1 MILTS
6 LIAPFALLA
15 AAPAAPAAEVPKS
28 NAEIRFNDCVHQ
40 IAVDHDKAI
49 AGAEAWRAAGGGVP
63 ARQCLGLAYVAVERW
78 VPAAIAFEQAATEA
92 ESRGDGRAATLWV
105 QSGNA
110 ALAGDDAVKARA
122 AFDHALA
129 LPVLSGM
136 QRGEAL
142 MDRARA
148 DVAVDD
154 LKAARTD
161 LDEAIK
167 LVPSDPMGWLLSAA
181 LARRQGDTDRAHND
195 LTQAEKLA
203 PGDPSIAAER
213 ARVSEMRSVP
223 DAATSAP

>member
-6 LIAPFALLA
+6 LLAPIALLA
-15 AAPAAPAAEVPKS
+15 AVSVADAPKS
-28 NAEIRFNDCVHQ
+28 NAEIRFNDCVRQ
-40 IAVDHDKAI
+40 IAADHEKAI

-63 ARQCLGLAYVAVERW
+63 ARHCLGLAYVAAERW
-78 VPAAIAFEQAATEA
+78 LPAAIAFEQAAAEA
-92 ESRGDGRAATLWV
+92 ESKGDGRAATLWV
-105 QSGNA
+105 QAGNA

-122 AFDHALA
+122 ALDHALA

-167 LVPSDPMGWLLSAA
+167 LVPADPMGWLLSAA

-195 LTQAEKLA
+195 LAQAEKLA
-203 PGDPSIAAER
+203 PGDPGIAAER
-213 ARVSEMRSVP
+213 TRVSEMRSVP